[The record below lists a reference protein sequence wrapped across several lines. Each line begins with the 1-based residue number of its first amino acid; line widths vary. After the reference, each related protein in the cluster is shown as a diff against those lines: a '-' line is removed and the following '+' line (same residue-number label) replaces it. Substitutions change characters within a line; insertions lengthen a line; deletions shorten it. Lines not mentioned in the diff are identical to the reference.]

1 MIPGKPPNVVAAAD
15 DDVVELREH
24 DLKVAVDPQP
34 PEHRVVGDVE
44 VADVVAV
51 MDDVAV
57 VMDAGI
63 IAAGAAHLVA
73 VGRFSSVV
81 K

>member
-1 MIPGKPPNVVAAAD
+1 
-15 DDVVELREH
+15 VVE
-24 DLKVAVDPQP
+24 VT
-34 PEHRVVGDVE
+34 
-44 VADVVAV
+44 DVVAG
-51 MDDVAV
+51 

-63 IAAGAAHLVA
+63 IAVGVVAHLVA